1 MTAKPPSSQPPP
13 STPPPGQVSGPVS
26 AKPKR
31 RPGRPGSGKLKE
43 HSDKDPVR
51 LRRETWEAMLEAF
64 RQDPGNFSHVVRVTG
79 VNWRTARRA
88 WNEGWVPKIAWAPP
102 ISAVLEEE
110 AEKARAARYRTLLEQ
125 EVQAEQVRIQARAD
139 AIAARGE
146 EARGV
151 KLARTNAMNLATIA
165 ARAIVAADPLVQEL
179 SKRATAD
186 LSKVPAEELR
196 KHVAMTLQLSR
207 QASSLLREAVLLE
220 RLIAGEPIAVLGV
233 KLDDL
238 SPSQVVD
245 QFERL
250 VRTLQ
255 RANAVHAPDVLARA
269 LVDQAKGTTAATDAL
284 TAGATAATKA
294 VN

>member
-1 MTAKPPSSQPPP
+1 
-13 STPPPGQVSGPVS
+13 
-26 AKPKR
+26 
-31 RPGRPGSGKLKE
+31 
-43 HSDKDPVR
+43 
-51 LRRETWEAMLEAF
+51 MLEAF